1 MKPVMFNKFA
11 AFGAALTLVL
21 AMAPF
26 GMAQAK
32 TAKEIDTEVDA
43 ALGRFHKEVK
53 GADEYMKAAKAV
65 LVIPQVTSV
74 GLIVGGKYGEGALR
88 VGGKTKD
95 YYKLE
100 TGSLGFQAGYKTA
113 DMVLVFLT
121 DEALGKFYAG
131 EGWSVGAESGITV
144 VDESVA
150 GDVDTLKGKASILSF
165 TYGGKGLMGGL
176 SLKGSKFTKFR
187 PGEATK

>member
-1 MKPVMFNKFA
+1 MKPIMFNKFA

-32 TAKEIDTEVDA
+32 TAKEIDTDVDA
-43 ALGRFHKEVK
+43 ALARFNTEVK
-53 GADEYMKAAKAV
+53 GAQEYLKGAKGV
-65 LVIPQVTSV
+65 VVIPQVTSV
-74 GLIVGGKYGEGALR
+74 GFIVGGKYGEGALR
-88 VGGKTKD
+88 IAGKTAD

-100 TGSLGFQAGYKTA
+100 AGSLGFQAGYETA

-121 DEALGKFYAG
+121 DEALKNFHAS
-131 EGWSVGAESGITV
+131 EGWSVGAETGITV
-144 VDESVA
+144 VDESVT
-150 GDVDTLKGKASILSF
+150 GSVDTLKAKASILSF

-176 SLKGSKFTKFR
+176 SLQGSKFTKFK
-187 PGEATK
+187 PGEAK

>member
-1 MKPVMFNKFA
+1 MKSVMLNKFA

-21 AMAPF
+21 AMTPF

-32 TAKEIDTEVDA
+32 TAKEIDTDVDA
-43 ALGRFHKEVK
+43 ALARFNTEVK
-53 GADEYMKAAKAV
+53 GAQEYLKAAKGV
-65 LVIPQVTSV
+65 LIVPQVTSA
-74 GLIVGGKYGEGALR
+74 GFIVGGKYGEGALH
-88 VGGKTKD
+88 VGGKTVD

-121 DEALGKFYAG
+121 DEALKKFHAS
-131 EGWSVGAESGITV
+131 EGWSVGAESEITV

-150 GDVDTLKGKASILSF
+150 GSVDTLKAKASILSF

-176 SLKGSKFTKFR
+176 SLKGSKFTKFK
-187 PGEATK
+187 PGESK